1 MDLDEAIR
9 TAFAAGRTAWP
20 RTNLAEQAFSVWIKA
35 RNVGPGELEACGSD
49 LYLAAA
55 CTLGDAGAV
64 ESFDRAY
71 VQTVRPTLG
80 RVALDPHSTD
90 ELRQTLRVRLLT
102 GAAPRIGQYGGYG
115 PLGAWVRVAA
125 ARVALELKEAERRD
139 RGDAEVVDK
148 LVSSGGDAEL
158 LVAKLQHKD
167 ALSAALEESFTG
179 LAAREKTLLRM
190 HFLEQMTI
198 DEMGVVFRVHRATVA
213 RWLVGIRHRILRQLC
228 TKMSMDLDTSASEIN
243 SLIRLVRSDI
253 ELSVRRLLEPG
264 DGSAINRSG
273 GRSLETKRA

>member
-1 MDLDEAIR
+1 MELDEAIR

-20 RTNLAEQAFSVWIKA
+20 RASLAETDFSAWIRT
-35 RNVGPGELEACGSD
+35 RNIGAGELGACGVD

-55 CTLGDAGAV
+55 CALGNAGAV
-64 ESFDRAY
+64 ETFEKAF

-80 RVALDPHSTD
+80 RVALDAHTVD

-102 GAAPRIGQYGGYG
+102 GPNPRIGQYGGFG

-139 RGDAEVVDK
+139 RGDSEVVDK

-167 ALSAALEESFTG
+167 ALSAALEEAFTG

-228 TKMSMDLDTSASEIN
+228 TKMSMDLETSASEIN
-243 SLIRLVRSDI
+243 SLIRMVRSDI
-253 ELSVRRLLEPG
+253 ELSVRRLLDPG
-264 DGSAINRSG
+264 DGSAVTRSS